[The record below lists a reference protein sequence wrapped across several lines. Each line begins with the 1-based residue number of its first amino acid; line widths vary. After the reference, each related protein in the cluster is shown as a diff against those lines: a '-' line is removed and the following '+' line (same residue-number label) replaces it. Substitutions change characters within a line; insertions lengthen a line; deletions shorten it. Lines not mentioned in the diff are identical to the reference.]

1 MAQMDGFVPE
11 ERFAEWLRKLR
22 IGAGQPSFQVLSRL
36 TGGVRRG
43 RLVPKS
49 TVHKAF
55 TGTSLPSLD
64 DALSIAQA
72 CVLHGKGD
80 QARLAAVR
88 SECRQQW
95 EMAKSARNYA
105 GINRRPAERAAA
117 VPAPPAT
124 DAADSEAYR
133 RSPAEHEF
141 LTKYK
146 EFVAADLDTMEL
158 FGVTLRRPEFRYP
171 MSTSYI
177 SLSVER
183 GRRGATE
190 FVADGRLTPR
200 HVDRGPARETAG
212 DDSSQAQDTLRVE
225 QAINRVPRALIRG
238 DAGTGKTTLE
248 KWLAVG
254 AARKDLPEPFGP
266 EWTDTTPFF
275 LPLRHFAE
283 RELPSSPEEFLAF
296 TAGVLADAAPDGLV
310 RKELEAGRALM
321 LIDGADELPAARRGD
336 VRSWLREWTSL
347 YPDCRYVITSRQAA
361 VDESWLADL
370 GFRSFE
376 LAPMSQQ
383 DQNQFIAYWH
393 STMRSTTR
401 DPEEIKRLHLYED
414 ALLRSLA
421 ERRELRRLAGNPL
434 MCALLC
440 ALHWDRDMQL
450 PDGRLKL
457 FEAALEMLL
466 VRRDQQRNV
475 VTQGPR
481 LLSGVQE
488 MLLRRLAYWML
499 RNDLTEVSFR
509 QFADR
514 VGAYLDEIA
523 PQTAREAALGSGPQR
538 YDAEQVADQLLER
551 TGLLKRP
558 AVDRV
563 SFVHRT
569 FQEYLAAAQLLNDGD
584 LTFLV
589 RQAHEDQWQDVVVMV
604 AGRARDSEGNRLVR
618 SLLKRAD
625 KEEAHRLR
633 LTVLAVDCV
642 SSAASAGVSLDRGLR
657 REVGRRAERLIP
669 PQDHHHAAALAS
681 LGEVVLD
688 LLPGPRTGLEPHET
702 QAVLHT
708 ARLVGGASAI
718 RVLAGYAECADPA
731 TEHQL
736 TDMWPE
742 FDRTEFARCVLS
754 KLPWAGPLSIGRF
767 GSEPHLLE
775 HVDKIA
781 GLGELRVTGRAAD
794 YAVIGRLTALRSLH
808 LLHPGPGLPG
818 LELPPKLH
826 TLVIKGP
833 VRHDALLVLG
843 VREFQELSFYERG
856 CPDCGR
862 TAWQLIARWPDRAR
876 LQVRR
881 LSLYAGLADIDPGE
895 LTDRFP
901 RLETFTLHVR
911 GRHTDTDLARWRA
924 GLRTSG
930 PAIDLELP
938 KFWR

>member
-1 MAQMDGFVPE
+1 MAQGDGFTPE
-11 ERFAEWLRKLR
+11 GAFALWLMELR
-22 IGAGQPSFQVLSRL
+22 VAAEQPSFKLLAEL
-36 TGGVRRG
+36 TGRVPRG
-43 RLVPKS
+43 RSVPKS

-55 TGTSLPSLD
+55 QGVSLPSLD
-64 DALSIAQA
+64 DAMSIAQA
-72 CVLHGKGD
+72 CVLHGDGD
-80 QARLAAVR
+80 RTRLPAVR
-88 SECRQQW
+88 DECLQRW
-95 EMAKSARNYA
+95 KVAKAQRNFA
-105 GINRRPAERAAA
+105 GISRRSAQRAADPSTA
-117 VPAPPAT
+117 GGEAPDRPVWKPSSADEAFLAT
-124 DAADSEAYR
+124 YR
-133 RSPAEHEF
+133 
-141 LTKYK
+141 K
-146 EFVAADLDTMEL
+146 FVAADLDTMEL
-158 FGVTLRRPEFRYP
+158 FGVTLRQPDFRYP

-183 GRRGATE
+183 GRRGAMD
-190 FVADGRLTPR
+190 VVPD
-200 HVDRGPARETAG
+200 GPAVQRTPARTPPPRTPTAPAAVNV
-212 DDSSQAQDTLRVE
+212 SSEQQDTLRVE
-225 QAINRVPRALIRG
+225 QAISGARRALIRG
-238 DAGTGKTTLE
+238 DAGSGKTTLE

-254 AARKDLPEPFGP
+254 AARKNLPEPIGST
-266 EWTDTTPFF
+266 WTEATPFF

-283 RELPSSPEEFLAF
+283 RELPSSPEEFLEF
-296 TAGVLADAAPDGLV
+296 TAGALADAAPDGLV
-310 RKELEAGRALM
+310 RKVLETGRALM

-336 VRSWLREWTSL
+336 VRRWLREWTSL

-393 STMRSTTR
+393 STMRSTAQGT
-401 DPEEIKRLHLYED
+401 EEIKRLHLYED
-414 ALLRSLA
+414 ALLSSLA

-450 PDGRLKL
+450 PDGRLKV

-499 RNDLTEVSFR
+499 RNDLTEVSLG
-509 QFADR
+509 QFAER
-514 VGAYLDEIA
+514 VGAYLDETA
-523 PQTAREAALGSGPQR
+523 PESGPQP
-538 YDAEQVADQLLER
+538 YDARPVAHQLVER

-584 LTFLV
+584 LEFLV
-589 RQAHEDQWQDVVVMV
+589 GRAHEDQWQDVVVMV
-604 AGRARDSEGNRLVR
+604 AGRARDSEGNHLVK

-625 KEEAHRLR
+625 QEEAHRLR

-642 SSAASAGVSLDRGLR
+642 SGAASAGVSLDRELR
-657 REVGRRAERLIP
+657 REVRRRAERLIP
-669 PQDHHHAAALAS
+669 PQDYHHAAALAS
-681 LGEVVLD
+681 LGEPALD
-688 LLPGPRTGLEPHET
+688 LLPGPRAELEPHET
-702 QAVLHT
+702 RSVLHT
-708 ARLVGGASAI
+708 ARLVGGAPAM
-718 RVLAGYAECADPA
+718 RVLARYAECADPA

-736 TDMWPE
+736 TGMWPE
-742 FDRTEFARCVLS
+742 FDRIEFARAVLS
-754 KLPWAGPLSIGRF
+754 KLPWAGPLSLGRF

-808 LLHPGPGLPG
+808 LLHPDPGLPG
-818 LELPPKLH
+818 LELPPKLY

-833 VRHDALLVLG
+833 VRHDVLLALG

-862 TAWQLIARWPDRAR
+862 TAWQLMARWPDRAR
-876 LQVRR
+876 RRVRR
-881 LSLYAGLADIDPGE
+881 LSLYGSPTDIDPGQ

-901 RLETFTLHVR
+901 RLETLTVHVG
-911 GRHTDTDLARWRA
+911 GRHTDTALARWRA
-924 GLRTSG
+924 GFRT
-930 PAIDLELP
+930 PAPVVDLVLP
-938 KFWR
+938 KFRT